1 MKYEIPPLPYP
12 KNALAPHI
20 GAETVELHYE
30 KHHKGYLE
38 KLQKLVRGKPEAER
52 SLEALIRSA
61 SGEIFNN
68 AAQLWNHNF
77 YWLSMKPGGG
87 GEPSAELARQIE
99 ESFGSYR
106 DFRTQ
111 FAAAAVGEFGSGW
124 AWLVKGARGRL
135 SVCSSDDADNP
146 LQRDL
151 MPLLT
156 IDVWEHAYYLDYR
169 NERKRYVEAFLDHLL
184 NWDFVA
190 SNLTLAPPGDEG
202 LDIQGEG
209 NTEADERYRERA
221 TAFAQSHR
229 S

>member
-1 MKYEIPPLPYP
+1 MMKYEIPPLPYP

-20 GAETVELHYE
+20 GADTVELHYE

-52 SLEALIRSA
+52 SLEELIRSA
-61 SGEIFNN
+61 SGEVFNN
-68 AAQLWNHNF
+68 AAQVWNHNF
-77 YWLSMKPGGG
+77 YWFSMKPDGG
-87 GEPSAELARQIE
+87 GEPTGELAKQIE

-106 DFRTQ
+106 DFREQ
-111 FAAAAVGEFGSGW
+111 FSQAAVGEFGSGW

-135 SVCSSDDADNP
+135 YVCSSDDAENP

-156 IDVWEHAYYLDYR
+156 IDVWEHAYYLDYH
-169 NERKRYVEAFLDHLL
+169 NERKRYVDAFLDHLL

-190 SNLTLAPPGDEG
+190 SNLTLAPAPE
-202 LDIQGEG
+202 QVSS
-209 NTEADERYRERA
+209 REWSP
-221 TAFAQSHR
+221 TAR
-229 S
+229 SPRSI